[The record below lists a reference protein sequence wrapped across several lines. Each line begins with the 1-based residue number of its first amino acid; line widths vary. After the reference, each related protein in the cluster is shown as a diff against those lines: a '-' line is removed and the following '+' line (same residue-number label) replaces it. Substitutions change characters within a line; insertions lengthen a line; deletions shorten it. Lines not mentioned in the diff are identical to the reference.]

1 MICLMENEKS
11 EYKDLTQHELE
22 ALKNEF
28 NLADAHTHQ
37 SQSVSQRKIVE
48 SLPEIWYES
57 ERLMQHESDE
67 RFIKAFFTFH
77 KQPKALETPSMLVYA
92 SSIAMVIASNY
103 FKKKDLSVALISP
116 CFDNLPDIM
125 KHMQIPLEP
134 LLEEWMHNPDELY
147 DNLKNNVKSDVLFIV
162 SPNNPT
168 GWELTGGVGTDFKK
182 GFEELIRY
190 AKDHNKILSFDFCFA
205 SAILHD
211 ENTPTFDVYGLLE
224 ESGVSYVAYEDTGK
238 TWPLQDAKAAILK
251 CSKDIYPELYD
262 IHTAY
267 LLNVSPF
274 ILNVITEYINDS
286 IKDGGDSIIG
296 LLERNKEITKN
307 YLDGEY
313 FEMHEPKIPISVAWL
328 KIKNPNIKATDLQKK
343 IYEKA
348 KVYVLPGTY
357 FFWDNPEKGERY
369 IRLALARDTE
379 ILEGAVKAIAEII
392 PDLK

>member
-1 MICLMENEKS
+1 
-11 EYKDLTQHELE
+11 
-22 ALKNEF
+22 
-28 NLADAHTHQ
+28 
-37 SQSVSQRKIVE
+37 
-48 SLPEIWYES
+48 
-57 ERLMQHESDE
+57 
-67 RFIKAFFTFH
+67 
-77 KQPKALETPSMLVYA
+77 
-92 SSIAMVIASNY
+92 
-103 FKKKDLSVALISP
+103 
-116 CFDNLPDIM
+116 M

>member
-1 MICLMENEKS
+1 MENEKS

-116 CFDNLPDIM
+116 CLDNLPDIM

>member
-1 MICLMENEKS
+1 MENEKS

>member
-1 MICLMENEKS
+1 MENEKS

-267 LLNVSPF
+267 LLNVSPY

>member
-116 CFDNLPDIM
+116 CLDNLPDIM